1 LLMLAWHSPASYRP
15 GDAELD
21 VVGGILSEGKN
32 SRLYR
37 RLVYEMQIAQNVS
50 ATQYSSKDGSIF
62 LIEVMARPS
71 DMSHEQ
77 VLAQLKTA
85 VDEELDK
92 LRAEPP
98 TETEVT
104 RVKNGIRAS
113 FFDAMETIAGKA
125 NQLNG
130 YLMYTGNPD

>member
-1 LLMLAWHSPASYRP
+1 
-15 GDAELD
+15 
-21 VVGGILSEGKN
+21 
-32 SRLYR
+32 
-37 RLVYEMQIAQNVS
+37 
-50 ATQYSSKDGSIF
+50 
-62 LIEVMARPS
+62 
-71 DMSHEQ
+71 MSHEQ

-98 TETEVT
+98 TETELT

-130 YLMYTGNPD
+130 YLMYTGNPDYFAEDLNRYQSLSPADVQAAVRYWLPSDRRLELTVLPEAKQ